1 MVESSF
7 RRELAHGRVLIES
20 AGTVKTELLEGRGT
34 MDNGQLRMDSAWKE
48 IMNGGACVAE
58 LQRTFIYAIQL
69 LCGNGSNLT
78 GRRPGLVGTVL
89 GLR

>member
-20 AGTVKTELLEGRGT
+20 AGTVKTEVSEGRGT

-48 IMNGGACVAE
+48 IMNGACVLQGCNTHSYMLYNCCAE
-58 LQRTFIYAIQL
+58 MGAI
-69 LCGNGSNLT
+69 
-78 GRRPGLVGTVL
+78 
-89 GLR
+89 